1 MSESFKIN
9 IYFDEEGENLEK
21 LIEDLIMNM
30 LDINEPTL
38 QYMKRNIRYISR
50 H

>member
-1 MSESFKIN
+1 MNESFKIN

-38 QYMKRNIRYISR
+38 QYMKRNIWYISR

>member
-1 MSESFKIN
+1 MSESFKVN
-9 IYFDEEGENLEK
+9 ICFDKKGEDLEK

-38 QYMKRNIRYISR
+38 QYMKRNINISN
-50 H
+50 